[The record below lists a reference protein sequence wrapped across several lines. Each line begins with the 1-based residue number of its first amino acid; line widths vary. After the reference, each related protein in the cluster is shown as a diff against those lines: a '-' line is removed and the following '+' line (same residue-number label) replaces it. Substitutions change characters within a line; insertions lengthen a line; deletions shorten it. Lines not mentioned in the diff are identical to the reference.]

1 MCRSQGCADDV
12 GVTAAASSIRFPIR
26 RDASLMVN
34 DTYDAR
40 PIYTIDAS
48 DRISFVNPA
57 WQELIAPKAAG
68 PAQVLGRPI
77 WELIPGGVVRQ
88 LWELLYSR
96 VRAIGGGVF
105 VPMRVDRADERR
117 LIDIELRPLSDG
129 SIRHIC
135 EPVWRE
141 RRAAVALL
149 DPDYP
154 RDERALR
161 SCAWCQRIQ
170 VQLGVW
176 EEIEQAQQ
184 TLTVLADASLPRLEP
199 VACTSCKQS
208 LLKTFPARVA

>member
-1 MCRSQGCADDV
+1 
-12 GVTAAASSIRFPIR
+12 
-26 RDASLMVN
+26 MVN
-34 DTYDAR
+34 DTLDAR
-40 PIYTIDAS
+40 PIFTIDAS

-57 WQELIAPKAAG
+57 WHEFIAPMAAD
-68 PAQVLGRPI
+68 PAPVLGRPI
-77 WELIPGGVVRQ
+77 WEGIPAGVVRQ

-117 LIDIELRPLSDG
+117 LIDIELRSLGDG

-149 DPDYP
+149 DPAYP
-154 RDERALR
+154 RDERELR

-170 VQLGVW
+170 VRLGVW

-184 TLTVLADASLPRLEP
+184 TLRIFADATLPRLEP